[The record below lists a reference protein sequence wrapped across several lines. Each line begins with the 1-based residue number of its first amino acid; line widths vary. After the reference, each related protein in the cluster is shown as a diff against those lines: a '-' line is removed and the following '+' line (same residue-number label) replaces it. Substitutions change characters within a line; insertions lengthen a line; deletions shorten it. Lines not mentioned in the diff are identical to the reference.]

1 MFVHERRPVRGI
13 IFIILSVVF
22 GLIAGLLI
30 KKSAEDSSLI
40 TTLLYRFI
48 FAVPLLLLFAILAR
62 GRLALKVSQKKMML
76 LRIVFGFAGMVF
88 WVLAIR
94 NLPLGQASALFQSS
108 AIFVTILSPFLL
120 LEPVGIYRWASVL
133 LGLFGIILLT
143 DPFSGYVS
151 FNIIYGVL
159 AALAG
164 AFLSIV
170 LRRLGKGDHSLT
182 VALIYNTS
190 GAILM
195 TIAVFVFPSE
205 YHLEN
210 FNVMRDLIL
219 LGLVSAI
226 SQVFFTGAYHFV
238 DAVIV
243 TTFRYL
249 QVPLAGITAFLLFAE
264 IMTINEILGA
274 VPVIT
279 SCLIIGWR
287 EVLKSNR
294 SKL

>member
-1 MFVHERRPVRGI
+1 M
-13 IFIILSVVF
+13 
-22 GLIAGLLI
+22 
-30 KKSAEDSSLI
+30 
-40 TTLLYRFI
+40 
-48 FAVPLLLLFAILAR
+48 
-62 GRLALKVSQKKMML
+62 
-76 LRIVFGFAGMVF
+76 
-88 WVLAIR
+88 
-94 NLPLGQASALFQSS
+94 
-108 AIFVTILSPFLL
+108 

-195 TIAVFVFPSE
+195 TVAVFIFPSE
-205 YHLEN
+205 YHMEN

-274 VPVIT
+274 VTVIT

-287 EVLKSNR
+287 EVLKHHP
-294 SKL
+294 

>member
-40 TTLLYRFI
+40 TTLLYRFV
-48 FAVPLLLLFAILAR
+48 FAVPPLLAFAILAR
-62 GRLALKVSQKKMML
+62 GKLALKVYQKKMML
-76 LRIVFGFAGMVF
+76 MRIIFGFTGMVF

-120 LEPVGIYRWASVL
+120 FEPVGAYRWASVL
-133 LGLFGIILLT
+133 LGLFGIVMLT
-143 DPFSGYVS
+143 DPFSGHVS
-151 FNIIYGVL
+151 FQIVYGVL
-159 AALAG
+159 AALSG
-164 AFLSIV
+164 ALLSIV

-190 GAILM
+190 GAVLM

-205 YHLEN
+205 YHLKD
-210 FNVMRDLIL
+210 FSVMRDLIL
-219 LGLVSAI
+219 LGVVSAI

-243 TTFRYL
+243 TTLRYL

-264 IMTINEILGA
+264 IMTMNEILGA
-274 VPVIT
+274 ITVII

-287 EVLKSNR
+287 EVRKR
-294 SKL
+294 DR